1 MSDTEVVQMKERYS
15 RNIPA
20 VSEEDMNKLRQ
31 SRVLVAGCGGLGGF
45 IIEYLARMGVGAV
58 TAVDGDVFCES
69 NLNRQILSTAD
80 NMGTNKAQAAADAG
94 MLHALYPEG
103 SSAASKTSLPFTPAA
118 CAALQV
124 SMAVRYLCGRASD
137 HDREL
142 LIGSLKD
149 LSFESVILG

>member
-1 MSDTEVVQMKERYS
+1 M
-15 RNIPA
+15 A
-20 VSEEDMNKLRQ
+20 LRWCAGL
-31 SRVLVAGCGGLGGF
+31 LVCGGVCAGPA
-45 IIEYLARMGVGAV
+45 ARGAPLW
-58 TAVDGDVFCES
+58 AGARAPGAGPGA
-69 NLNRQILSTAD
+69 LKSTA
-80 NMGTNKAQAAADAG
+80 ASAAAAARAAAAAAARAGGGGGAEPGAG